1 MPHADETRSPNA
13 VVQCAAV
20 RTWQPGETIVLRYRS
35 IDGAFR
41 SARPLTVVEDGP
53 RWLVTHLPEDTV
65 VAVPVLTDGR
75 GLRDV
80 ALAERWAH
88 PRSTVLRPWTRSDL
102 VMLFPRDREF
112 SLWLFRERGALR
124 GWYVNLEERHVR
136 GARTIDT
143 RDAVLDLWVPAET
156 GEPQWKDEDELESAI
171 VQGRVTAG
179 QAAQIRAEGERIVA
193 ERPWPTGWEDFV
205 PDPAWPPLELPDGW
219 EAP

>member
-156 GEPQWKDEDELESAI
+156 GEPQWKDEDELEAAI
-171 VQGRVTAG
+171 VQGRVTADE
-179 QAAQIRAEGERIVA
+179 AARIRAEGERIVA

-205 PDPAWPPLELPDGW
+205 PDPAWPPPELPDGW